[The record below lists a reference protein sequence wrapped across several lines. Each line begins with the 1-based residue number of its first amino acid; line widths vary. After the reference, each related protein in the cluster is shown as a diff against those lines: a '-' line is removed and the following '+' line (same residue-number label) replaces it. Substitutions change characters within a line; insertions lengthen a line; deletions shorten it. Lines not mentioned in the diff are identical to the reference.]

1 MSSSNNIIWI
11 FVSFVGLITIINMV
25 ILVRVIKEMTT
36 IQEVKDNQTEQIRL
50 GIRACVVLAPL
61 LGVTWLIGFLLPL
74 HIAFSYIFVILNSTQ
89 GFSIFFFHCLRNSE
103 IKERFKRRFQRI
115 HPSAL
120 NHGQADNTKNSQTHQ
135 SHANA
140 GIPQEDRE

>member
-89 GFSIFFFHCLRNSE
+89 